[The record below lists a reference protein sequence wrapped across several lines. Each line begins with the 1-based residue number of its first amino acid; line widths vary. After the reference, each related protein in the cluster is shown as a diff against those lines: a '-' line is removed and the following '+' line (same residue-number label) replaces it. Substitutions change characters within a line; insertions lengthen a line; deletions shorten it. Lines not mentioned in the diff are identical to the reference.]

1 MKNEI
6 EAAWVK
12 EFSKFIAKV
21 EYRPTPDE
29 IKSFIRTLLS
39 STEKATRERC
49 AEELEN
55 MSHKNAKILYTP
67 LLFGAIEKQ
76 IKNWRKEQER

>member
-1 MKNEI
+1 MTPTEKGRKDNMKNET

-39 STEKATRERC
+39 STEKATMEKAYKDGYRD
-49 AEELEN
+49 AEQKNPLRNVGEL
-55 MSHKNAKILYTP
+55 
-67 LLFGAIEKQ
+67 
-76 IKNWRKEQER
+76 